1 MKKLLDINDMETVAD
16 RIKRI
21 MLADNNPALIVKDVV
36 TLLGLIDE
44 LKRKNESD
52 N

>member
-1 MKKLLDINDMETVAD
+1 MKKLLDIDGIETVAD

-36 TLLGLIDE
+36 TLLDLIDV
-44 LKRKNESD
+44 LKGKNEFHD
-52 N
+52 

>member
-1 MKKLLDINDMETVAD
+1 MKKLLDINDIETVAD

-21 MLADNNPALIVKDVV
+21 MLADNNPALIVNDVV